1 MGLRHCR
8 IRLNQRR
15 KLIEYFVMAVTGPS
29 AADVIGVHPNTT
41 ALFYHKLREVIAENI
56 ADDVPFNGEIKMDES
71 DFGGG
76 RKGKRGRGA
85 AGKVPVFDLIKNFW
99 NQGQAHLAK
108 TQWHPLQ
115 KLTLVS
121 EGM

>member
-1 MGLRHCR
+1 MTCR
-8 IRLNQRR
+8 LMVRLKWTR
-15 KLIEYFVMAVTGPS
+15 VTS
-29 AADVIGVHPNTT
+29 
-41 ALFYHKLREVIAENI
+41 
-56 ADDVPFNGEIKMDES
+56 
-71 DFGGG
+71 GGG

-115 KLTLVS
+115 KLPLVS

>member
-15 KLIEYFVMAVTGPS
+15 KLIEYFVMAVAGPS

-41 ALFYHKLREVIAENI
+41 AFFYHKLREVIAENI
-56 ADDVPFNGEIKMDES
+56 ADDVPFYGEIKMDES

-76 RKGKRGRGA
+76 
-85 AGKVPVFDLIKNFW
+85 
-99 NQGQAHLAK
+99 
-108 TQWHPLQ
+108 
-115 KLTLVS
+115 
-121 EGM
+121 